1 MRQVRM
7 VGATAQQRRQMLE
20 LGADGDRRGT
30 ESSAQVR
37 YRHLRRMEKREVA
50 MRDIHDLMD
59 NVLFVVIIVCGSLAL
74 IAMTSVFVVVM
85 ARTTIDVVT
94 KGLNGI

>member
-1 MRQVRM
+1 
-7 VGATAQQRRQMLE
+7 
-20 LGADGDRRGT
+20 
-30 ESSAQVR
+30 
-37 YRHLRRMEKREVA
+37 

>member
-1 MRQVRM
+1 
-7 VGATAQQRRQMLE
+7 
-20 LGADGDRRGT
+20 
-30 ESSAQVR
+30 
-37 YRHLRRMEKREVA
+37 
-50 MRDIHDLMD
+50 MRDIHDLLD
-59 NVLFVVIIVCGSLAL
+59 KIFYVVLIICGSLAF